1 MLRWAA
7 LAVGGHLWHPGGGVR
22 DRFQAGLLLEGV
34 LGSAVVSSSWARGQ
48 GFKHHTLMPLLPCF
62 AWPAVKNLTDLAN
75 RENVAE
81 VYRSTKE
88 YM

>member
-1 MLRWAA
+1 M
-7 LAVGGHLWHPGGGVR
+7 GTC
-22 DRFQAGLLLEGV
+22 
-34 LGSAVVSSSWARGQ
+34 GQ

>member
-1 MLRWAA
+1 M
-7 LAVGGHLWHPGGGVR
+7 VG
-22 DRFQAGLLLEGV
+22 
-34 LGSAVVSSSWARGQ
+34 
-48 GFKHHTLMPLLPCF
+48 
-62 AWPAVKNLTDLAN
+62 WPAVKNLTDLAN